1 MSPRNRL
8 LAARILSVLY
18 LAAVIWL
25 CFGQFDSVPDVPR
38 SLWGIPMDKVVH
50 FLMFLP
56 FPILAYFAFD
66 RYTEKFWSSVL
77 WTGVAFLAGVLLAA
91 GTEVGQAFLTNYRSG
106 DPNDFRADLIALGI
120 SSLLVFI
127 LDLRKQR

>member
-1 MSPRNRL
+1 MTRRQL
-8 LAARILSVLY
+8 TVARILLAVY
-18 LAAVIWL
+18 LAALLWL
-25 CFGQFDSVPDVPR
+25 CFGHFDAMPDVKR
-38 SLWGIPMDKVVH
+38 YIWGIPTDKIVH

-66 RYTEKFWSSVL
+66 RYKEKFWSSVL

-106 DPNDFRADLIALGI
+106 DPDDFRADLIALGI

>member
-1 MSPRNRL
+1 MTRRQL
-8 LAARILSVLY
+8 TIARILLVLY
-18 LAAVIWL
+18 LVALFWL
-25 CFGQFDSVPDVPR
+25 CFGHFDSMPDVKR
-38 SLWGIPMDKVVH
+38 YYWGIPTDKIVH

-106 DPNDFRADLIALGI
+106 DPNDFRADLLALGI
-120 SSLLVFI
+120 STLLVFI

>member
-1 MSPRNRL
+1 MTRRQL
-8 LAARILSVLY
+8 TVARILLAVY
-18 LAAVIWL
+18 LAALLWL
-25 CFGQFDSVPDVPR
+25 CFGHFDAMPDVKR
-38 SLWGIPMDKVVH
+38 SIWGIPTDKIVH

-66 RYTEKFWSSVL
+66 RYKEKFWSSVL